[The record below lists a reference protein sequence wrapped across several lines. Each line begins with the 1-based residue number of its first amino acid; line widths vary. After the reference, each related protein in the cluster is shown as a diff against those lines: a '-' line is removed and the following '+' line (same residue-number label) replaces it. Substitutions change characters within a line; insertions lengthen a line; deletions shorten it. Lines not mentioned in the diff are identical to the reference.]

1 MPSPISTANTWNCP
15 TFSLLAITRFINFR
29 QSGCLD
35 RDFAGRVCGTLISI
49 AENGTLHTYMLLP
62 FEAHH
67 TLSVPDKIAVRG
79 KLQLY
84 GGLGMR
90 HSTPIRLCV
99 VSSVVELCGDS

>member
-1 MPSPISTANTWNCP
+1 MSSDVIARCRAQPPPQIHGIGP

-67 TLSVPDKIAVRG
+67 TLSVPDKRAVRG
-79 KLQLY
+79 K
-84 GGLGMR
+84 
-90 HSTPIRLCV
+90 V
-99 VSSVVELCGDS
+99 